1 VIRVL
6 GVLAAFVRRD
16 AASELS
22 YRLPFALDLA
32 STALS
37 LALFF
42 YLGRFIDRTGLT
54 GEVGVGTNYFSFLI
68 TGLLLLTLAGTALG
82 AFAGRVREDQV
93 TGTFEALLAAPISP
107 SVIIAGSGA
116 YAVLR
121 QAAELVV
128 SVALA
133 VIVFGVRPQLGWEA
147 AVVVLVAL
155 PAFLV
160 FFAAAGIAIAA
171 LTVVVKKV
179 TAVLGLVTSGLAL
192 LGGVYYPVSVL
203 PQPLEA
209 VAQVI
214 PFTWG
219 AEVVRG
225 WAVRTRAANRAA
237 DRAGRG
243 RRRRAPRLAA
253 VVRLGGRA
261 GETRRDARTV
271 LRGRSTT
278 VLRPMPNA
286 TPVTA
291 VVVTKDE
298 EDYIARCIRA
308 ARFADEVLVIDSG
321 STDRTCEIARSLGA
335 TVIEA
340 GWPGWAE
347 QRNLASGHAKNDWI
361 FALEV
366 DEVPDPALESAL
378 RAVLGGPMT
387 PGDGYAVDR
396 RHDFLGQLLPT
407 ETRPKKRRDYVRL
420 YHRAHSEYDTSQVI
434 HHEVIVPGRSHRLD
448 GLLLH
453 WRGQTLTEMTDGF
466 NMYATL
472 EADKLES
479 IDAQASAGQ
488 IVARPVLRFLWTYV
502 WKGGFRSGTRGLIY
516 ALMKSH
522 NEFLR
527 YAKLWER
534 QHHASAAIHPP
545 DALSG
550 RDDLT
555 ADVPR

>member
-68 TGLLLLTLAGTALG
+68 TGLLLLTVAGTALG

-219 AEVVRG
+219 AEVVRAG
-225 WAVRTRAANRAA
+225 LFEGELRTGRLIGLVVAAAVALPVSLWLF
-237 DRAGRG
+237 DRA
-243 RRRRAPRLAA
+243 
-253 VVRLGGRA
+253 
-261 GETRRDARTV
+261 
-271 LRGRSTT
+271 
-278 VLRPMPNA
+278 
-286 TPVTA
+286 
-291 VVVTKDE
+291 
-298 EDYIARCIRA
+298 IAR
-308 ARFADEVLVIDSG
+308 
-321 STDRTCEIARSLGA
+321 
-335 TVIEA
+335 
-340 GWPGWAE
+340 
-347 QRNLASGHAKNDWI
+347 AK
-361 FALEV
+361 
-366 DEVPDPALESAL
+366 
-378 RAVLGGPMT
+378 
-387 PGDGYAVDR
+387 
-396 RHDFLGQLLPT
+396 
-407 ETRPKKRRDYVRL
+407 
-420 YHRAHSEYDTSQVI
+420 
-434 HHEVIVPGRSHRLD
+434 
-448 GLLLH
+448 
-453 WRGQTLTEMTDGF
+453 
-466 NMYATL
+466 
-472 EADKLES
+472 
-479 IDAQASAGQ
+479 
-488 IVARPVLRFLWTYV
+488 
-502 WKGGFRSGTRGLIY
+502 RSGTLAQY
-516 ALMKSH
+516 
-522 NEFLR
+522 
-527 YAKLWER
+527 
-534 QHHASAAIHPP
+534 
-545 DALSG
+545 
-550 RDDLT
+550 
-555 ADVPR
+555 